1 MPEIPHIE
9 ERKRLLA
16 LRKQEEDLA
25 CEEEKALAPL
35 KAEAKRH
42 RDLLQGVDGN
52 DIEGGMRRREELS
65 AIEEARKPFTLRREK
80 LQQKIDAVEKI
91 TGSLRSDDDGNYL
104 TCAIT
109 GLPILETDEMW
120 TVIAAAVP
128 PKASSE

>member
-1 MPEIPHIE
+1 MSAIPHIE

-16 LRKQEEDLA
+16 LREQEEDLA
-25 CEEEKALAPL
+25 CEEEDALAPL
-35 KAEAKRH
+35 KAEAKRL
-42 RDLLQGVDGN
+42 RDLPEARQGVEGD
-52 DIEGGMRRREELS
+52 DIEGEMLRLQEP
-65 AIEEARKPFTLRREK
+65 IKEAFTLRREK
-80 LQQKIDAVEKI
+80 LQQEIDAVEKI

>member
-1 MPEIPHIE
+1 MSAIPHIE

-16 LRKQEEDLA
+16 LREQEEDLA
-25 CEEEKALAPL
+25 CEEENALAPL
-35 KAEAKRH
+35 KAEAKRL
-42 RDLLQGVDGN
+42 RDLPEARQGVEGD
-52 DIEGGMRRREELS
+52 DIEGGMLRLQEP
-65 AIEEARKPFTLRREK
+65 IKEAFTLRREK
-80 LQQKIDAVEKI
+80 LQQEIDAVEKI

>member
-25 CEEEKALAPL
+25 CEEEDALAPL

-52 DIEGGMRRREELS
+52 DLEGGMRRREELS

-91 TGSLRSDDDGNYL
+91 TGSLRLDDDGNYL

-128 PKASSE
+128 KTP